1 MLIKILLKIWPALT
15 PILLYAIWQ
24 LFIKKII
31 NRLFHKNYCAKNN
44 NSQSNNEEKIIEGE
58 FAEVKKNQESQNFS
72 AKKNDEEPNK
82 IFSLNNQ
89 NFVRI
94 LYFLVLHLL
103 LQQILLELILL
114 ELYLYF
120 PFLELLFH

>member
-31 NRLFHKNYCAKNN
+31 NCILRKNYCAKNN

-58 FAEVKKNQESQNFS
+58 FAEVKKNQENQNFS

-82 IFSLNNQ
+82 IFSLNNK
-89 NFVRI
+89 NFVII
-94 LYFLVLHLL
+94 LYLS
-103 LQQILLELILL
+103 LILAIACVIS
-114 ELYLYF
+114 F
-120 PFLELLFH
+120 GF

>member
-31 NRLFHKNYCAKNN
+31 NRLFRKNYCAKNN

-94 LYFLVLHLL
+94 LYLS
-103 LQQILLELILL
+103 LILAIACVIS
-114 ELYLYF
+114 F
-120 PFLELLFH
+120 GF

>member
-31 NRLFHKNYCAKNN
+31 NRIFRKNYCVKNN

-58 FAEVKKNQESQNFS
+58 FAEVKKNQENQNFS
-72 AKKNDEEPNK
+72 AQKNHQEPNK
-82 IFSLNNQ
+82 IFSLNNK
-89 NFVRI
+89 NFVII
-94 LYFLVLHLL
+94 LYLS
-103 LQQILLELILL
+103 LILAIVCVIS
-114 ELYLYF
+114 F
-120 PFLELLFH
+120 GF

>member
-24 LFIKKII
+24 FFIKRII
-31 NRLFHKNYCAKNN
+31 NRILHKNYCAKNN

-58 FAEVKKNQESQNFS
+58 FAEVKKNQENQNFS
-72 AKKNDEEPNK
+72 AKKNHEEIKNV
-82 IFSLNNQ
+82 FSLENK

-94 LYFLVLHLL
+94 LYLS
-103 LQQILLELILL
+103 LILAIACVIS
-114 ELYLYF
+114 F
-120 PFLELLFH
+120 GF

>member
-31 NRLFHKNYCAKNN
+31 NRLLRKNYCAKNN

-58 FAEVKKNQESQNFS
+58 FAEVKKNQENQNFS

-82 IFSLNNQ
+82 IFSLNNK
-89 NFVRI
+89 NFVII
-94 LYFLVLHLL
+94 LYLS
-103 LQQILLELILL
+103 LILAIACVIS
-114 ELYLYF
+114 F
-120 PFLELLFH
+120 GF